1 MGQDFSYGC
10 LLQLIYPMARIA
22 LGPCLNEWTIHK
34 NSQPVSN
41 QKMCQRKQFM
51 FFYLIKIPIKMF
63 LDCQE
68 SVFHTLRVITT
79 GVVMIQS
86 IRLGI
91 GHHAMKLG
99 SWLQPG
105 KQIILLCF
113 IFMQWIT
120 ETTLQCVGLN
130 LYFYYIRKEY
140 GFKCHHPS

>member
-1 MGQDFSYGC
+1 
-10 LLQLIYPMARIA
+10 
-22 LGPCLNEWTIHK
+22 
-34 NSQPVSN
+34 
-41 QKMCQRKQFM
+41 
-51 FFYLIKIPIKMF
+51 MF

-79 GVVMIQS
+79 GVVMTQS
-86 IRLGI
+86 IRLGF
-91 GHHAMKLG
+91 GHHSMKLG

-105 KQIILLCF
+105 KQIILFCF

-120 ETTLQCVGLN
+120 ETTLWCVGLN